1 MIRAIRM
8 HRNALVPQQLMVLRA
23 RQGRQTKEFE
33 HVDGQCPANGSV
45 TGQGR
50 RRSPPNIRPLTLI
63 VDMTTLVLVV
73 TDGCKA
79 MKELQLREA
88 KSTLSAVVEA
98 AEQGEP
104 TTITKHGRPAAVVI
118 SHEEWTKL
126 KCKVPSF
133 ADLLLAVP
141 QFTVEDL
148 PERRSA
154 RIVREGAA
162 D

>member
-1 MIRAIRM
+1 
-8 HRNALVPQQLMVLRA
+8 
-23 RQGRQTKEFE
+23 
-33 HVDGQCPANGSV
+33 
-45 TGQGR
+45 
-50 RRSPPNIRPLTLI
+50 
-63 VDMTTLVLVV
+63 MTTLVFVV
-73 TDGCKA
+73 TNGCKA
-79 MKELQLREA
+79 MRELQLREA

-98 AEQGEP
+98 AERGES

-118 SHEEWTKL
+118 SYEEWTKL

-141 QFTVEDL
+141 QLSMEEL
-148 PERRSA
+148 PPRRPA